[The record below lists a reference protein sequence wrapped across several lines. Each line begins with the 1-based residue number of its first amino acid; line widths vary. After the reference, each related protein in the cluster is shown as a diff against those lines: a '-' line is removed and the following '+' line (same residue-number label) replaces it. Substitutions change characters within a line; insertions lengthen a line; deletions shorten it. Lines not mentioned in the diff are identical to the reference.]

1 MQFFKY
7 RLWRSCRCACAVPRI
22 HHVFRETR
30 FLHCGHFRHLRRA
43 LFGRHR
49 QRTHFAGFD
58 VIDQGRQI
66 GYGNRNLPADQ
77 IEQAA
82 RTALTRDR
90 SSAIVLGCAG
100 MAPLCRELTQRLGV
114 PVIDGVSVAVKWA
127 EALAALGLQTS
138 KGGDYALP
146 LPKSYSGWAQAQGWP
161 AGQTPD

>member
-1 MQFFKY
+1 MLF
-7 RLWRSCRCACAVPRI
+7 RSYGFEHQCRGVHGTDIP
-22 HHVFRETR
+22 VLSLE
-30 FLHCGHFRHLRRA
+30 
-43 LFGRHR
+43 
-49 QRTHFAGFD
+49 D
-58 VIDQGRQI
+58 VSAAIVS
-66 GYGNRNLPADQ
+66 Q